1 LARQL
6 GDLEKSL
13 DMKTTLWHSVPRRWF
28 FLGGAALCLW
38 LIDFNVLAQAPGF
51 FAGGPAV
58 SITVAQSNRGKSV
71 YDDNCASCHGAN
83 LDDGQFGPPLRGPA
97 FKARWSSQSADAL
110 YSYIA
115 AKMPPSA
122 AGGLNDRAYA
132 DVEAHILQA
141 NGVPPG
147 SSELAPVRAQYD
159 ILRSGQANR
168 DAIYES
174 VMAARA
180 KLLADMTPVT
190 DAMLQHPADGDWLL
204 WRRTYQNISF
214 SPLKQVGTTNV
225 HDLGIAWSLTL
236 PASANE
242 ITPLV
247 HDGVLF
253 VESGASI
260 QALSATT
267 GEPLWQY
274 TRSLPDGLHNGR
286 DARIKHLAIYGN
298 TLYAI
303 TPDGHVI
310 ALEAKTGKLVWDHEV
325 LTRDQGLHEG
335 EVDGVAFHLDGGPLI
350 AKGKLIFGT
359 SLGINTGG
367 GNFIIALDAATGKEA
382 WRFHTIAQPG
392 EPGGDSWNGAP
403 IDQRFGSGSWSSG
416 SYDSELNLV
425 YFGTGNT
432 YDVGT
437 LVLPQPRAGESKDA
451 LYTDSTV
458 ALDPDTGKLVWHLQ
472 HMNRDVWDLDWAFE
486 QSLITLPV
494 NGKTAD
500 LVVTGGKTAIF
511 DAIDRASGKYVFSRD
526 LGLQNVV
533 SSIDSVSGKETTN
546 PDLEPAPGK
555 TALLCPNS
563 NGARNWPTTAFDPAS
578 YILYVP
584 LVESCANYS
593 WVQRNAADVAA
604 GGNDI
609 RFATRPRP
617 NSDGKFGRLEAI
629 NLATGK
635 VVWIHRQRAPL
646 VSSLLAT
653 AGGLVFVASLDRS
666 FAAYDAATGKQLWQM
681 ELNAEGN
688 ASPVTYSVR
697 GQQYIAVVAGGGG
710 PLSSGSGLTPEII
723 NPAGGT
729 TLWVFKLP
737 SH

>member
-1 LARQL
+1 
-6 GDLEKSL
+6 
-13 DMKTTLWHSVPRRWF
+13 MKTTLWHNLLRRCL
-28 FLGGAALCLW
+28 FLAGAALGLW
-38 LIDFNVLAQAPGF
+38 FIDISASAQAPGF

-58 SITVAQSNRGKSV
+58 SITVAQANRGKSV

-83 LDDGQFGPPLRGPA
+83 LDDGQFGPPLRGSA
-97 FKARWSSQSADAL
+97 FKVRWSSQSADAL

-122 AGGLNDRAYA
+122 PAGLNDRAYA
-132 DVEAHILQA
+132 DVEAYILHA
-141 NGVPPG
+141 NGIAPG
-147 SSELAPVRAQYD
+147 GAELAPARTQYD
-159 ILRSGQANR
+159 ILASRLTNH
-168 DAIYES
+168 DAIYKS
-174 VMAARA
+174 VMAARE
-180 KLLADMTPVT
+180 KLLSAMTPVT

-214 SPLKQVGTTNV
+214 SPLKQISATNV
-225 HDLGIAWSLTL
+225 HSLGVAWTLTL
-236 PASANE
+236 PVSANE

-247 HDGVLF
+247 HDGILF

-260 QALSATT
+260 QALGATT

-286 DARIKHLAIYGN
+286 DARIKHLAMYGN

-310 ALEAKTGKLVWDHEV
+310 ALEAKTGKLIWDHEV

-335 EVDGVAFHLDGGPLI
+335 EVDGVALHLDGGPLV
-350 AKGKLIFGT
+350 AKGKLMIGT

-367 GNFIIALDAATGKEA
+367 GNFIIALDSATGNEV

-392 EPGGDSWNGAP
+392 QPGGDSWNGAP
-403 IDQRFGSGSWSSG
+403 IDQRFGAGVWTSG
-416 SYDSELNLV
+416 SYDPGRNLL

-432 YDVGT
+432 YDAGT
-437 LVLPQPRAGESKDA
+437 LILPQPRAGDSRDA

-458 ALDPDTGKLVWHLQ
+458 ALDPDTGKLVWHFQ
-472 HMNRDVWDLDWAFE
+472 HMNRDIWDLDWVFE
-486 QSLITLPV
+486 QSLITLPL
-494 NGKTAD
+494 NGKPAD

-511 DAIDRASGKYVFSRD
+511 DAMDRATGKYEFSRD

-533 SSIDSVSGKETTN
+533 TSIDPVTGKENTN
-546 PDLEPAPGK
+546 PALEPVLGK

-563 NGARNWPTTAFDPAS
+563 NGARNWPTTAFDPATD
-578 YILYVP
+578 ILYVP
-584 LVESCANYS
+584 LVETCADYS
-593 WVQRNAADVAA
+593 WVPRSPGEIAA

-617 NSDGKFGRLEAI
+617 DSDGKFGRLEAI

-646 VSSLLAT
+646 VSSLLVT
-653 AGGLVFVASLDRS
+653 AGGLTFVASLDRS
-666 FAAYDAATGKQLWQM
+666 FTAYDASTGKQLWQT
-681 ELNAEGN
+681 ELNAVGN

-697 GQQYIAVVAGGGG
+697 GQEYVAVVAGGGG
-710 PLSSGSGLTPEII
+710 PLSSGSGLTPEISS
-723 NPAGGT
+723 PAAGT

-737 SH
+737 SQ

>member
-1 LARQL
+1 
-6 GDLEKSL
+6 
-13 DMKTTLWHSVPRRWF
+13 MKTSSWNPALRRCL
-28 FLGGAALCLW
+28 FLGGAALCWW
-38 LIDFNVLAQAPGF
+38 LIDLSVLAQAPVF
-51 FAGGPAV
+51 FSGGPAV
-58 SITVAQSNRGKSV
+58 NITVAQSNRGKSV

-83 LDDGQFGPPLRGPA
+83 LDDGEFGPPLRGSA
-97 FKARWSSQSADAL
+97 FKARWSSQSADGL

-122 AGGLNDRAYA
+122 PAGLSDKAYS
-132 DVEAHILQA
+132 DVEAYILLA
-141 NGVPPG
+141 NGVPAG
-147 SSELAPVRAQYD
+147 STELAPVRTQYD
-159 ILRSGQANR
+159 ILASGQANR
-168 DAIYES
+168 DAIYNS
-174 VMAARA
+174 VMAGRA

-190 DAMLQHPADGDWLL
+190 DAMLEHPADGDWLL

-214 SPLKQVGTTNV
+214 SPVKQISTANV
-225 HDLGIAWSLTL
+225 QDLGVAWTLTL
-236 PASANE
+236 PVSANE

-253 VESGASI
+253 VESGSSI

-286 DARIKHLAIYGN
+286 ESRIKHIAIYGN
-298 TLYAI
+298 TLYAL
-303 TPDGHVI
+303 TPDGHAI

-335 EVDGVAFHLDGGPLI
+335 EVDGVAFHIDGGPLV

-367 GNFIIALDAATGKEA
+367 GNFIIALDAATGNEV

-403 IDQRFGSGSWSSG
+403 IDQRFGAGVWTSG
-416 SYDSELNLV
+416 SYDSARNLV

-432 YDVGT
+432 YDAGT
-437 LVLPQPRAGESKDA
+437 LILPQPRAGESKDA

-458 ALDPDTGKLVWHLQ
+458 ALDPDTGKLVWHFQ
-472 HMNRDVWDLDWAFE
+472 HMNRDIWDLDWVFE

-494 NGKTAD
+494 NGKPAD

-511 DAIDRASGKYVFSRD
+511 DAMDRASGRYVFSRD

-533 SSIDSVSGKETTN
+533 GSIDPVTGKENTN
-546 PDLEPAPGK
+546 PDLEPVPGK

-593 WVQRNAADVAA
+593 WTPRSAADVAA

-609 RFATRPRP
+609 RFATRARP

-635 VVWIHRQRAPL
+635 VVWTHRERAPL

-653 AGGLVFVASLDRS
+653 GGGLVFVASLDRS
-666 FAAYDAATGKQLWQM
+666 FTAYDAATGKQLWQT
-681 ELNAEGN
+681 ELNSVGN
-688 ASPVTYSVR
+688 SSPVTYSVR
-697 GQQYIAVVAGGGG
+697 GQQYVAVVAGGGG
-710 PLSSGSGLTPEII
+710 PISSGSGLTPEIV
-723 NPAGGT
+723 NPTAGT
-729 TLWVFKLP
+729 TLWVFKLL

>member
-1 LARQL
+1 
-6 GDLEKSL
+6 
-13 DMKTTLWHSVPRRWF
+13 MKTTLWCNVLPRCL
-28 FLGGAALCLW
+28 FLAGAALSW
-38 LIDFNVLAQAPGF
+38 WFIDFNVSAQAPGF
-51 FAGGPAV
+51 FAGGTPV
-58 SITVAQSNRGKSV
+58 SITVAQANRGKSV
-71 YDDNCASCHGAN
+71 YDDNCASCHGVN
-83 LDDGQFGPPLRGPA
+83 LDDGQFGPALRGSA
-97 FKARWSSQSADAL
+97 FKARWSSQSADSL
-110 YSYIA
+110 YSYIS

-122 AGGLNDRAYA
+122 PAGLNDRAYA
-132 DVEAHILQA
+132 DVEAYILQD

-159 ILRSGQANR
+159 ILASREVNR
-168 DAIYES
+168 DATYQS
-174 VMAARA
+174 VMAARE
-180 KLLADMTPVT
+180 KLLADMSPVT
-190 DAMLQHPADGDWLL
+190 DAMLQHPADDDWLL
-204 WRRTYQNISF
+204 WRRTYQNISY
-214 SPLKQVGTTNV
+214 SPLKQIGTTNV
-225 HDLGIAWSLTL
+225 QDLGVAWTLTL

-274 TRSLPDGLHNGR
+274 TRSLPEGLHNGR
-286 DARIKHLAIYGN
+286 DARIKHIAIYGN

-335 EVDGVAFHLDGGPLI
+335 EVDGVALHLDGGPLI
-350 AKGKLIFGT
+350 AKGKLIVGT

-367 GNFIIALDAATGKEA
+367 GNFIIALDAATGNEV

-403 IDQRFGSGSWSSG
+403 IDERFGAGVWTSG
-416 SYDSELNLV
+416 SYDPQRNLV

-432 YDVGT
+432 YDAGT
-437 LVLPQPRAGESKDA
+437 LILPQRRAGDSKDA
-451 LYTDSTV
+451 LYTDSTL
-458 ALDPDTGKLVWHLQ
+458 ALDPDTGRLVWHFQ
-472 HMNRDVWDLDWAFE
+472 HMNRDIWDLDWVFE

-494 NGKTAD
+494 NGKPAD
-500 LVVTGGKTAIF
+500 LVLTGGKTAIF
-511 DAIDRASGKYVFSRD
+511 DAMDRTSGKYVFSRD

-533 SSIDSVSGKETTN
+533 TSIDPVTGKENTN
-546 PDLEPAPGK
+546 AGLEPVPGK

-563 NGARNWPTTAFDPAS
+563 NGARNWPTTAYDPAN
-578 YILYVP
+578 YVLYVP
-584 LVESCANYS
+584 LVETCADYS
-593 WVQRNAADVAA
+593 WVPRAAAEVAA

-617 NSDGKFGRLEAI
+617 DSDGKFGRLEAI
-629 NLATGK
+629 NVLTGK

-646 VSSLLAT
+646 VSSLLVT
-653 AGGLVFVASLDRS
+653 AGGLTFAASLDRS
-666 FAAYDAATGKQLWQM
+666 FTAFDAASGKQLWQTK
-681 ELNAEGN
+681 LNAAGN
-688 ASPVTYSVR
+688 ASPVTYSVL
-697 GQQYIAVVAGGGG
+697 GQQYVALVAGGGG

-723 NPAGGT
+723 SPPAGT

-737 SH
+737 SR

>member
-1 LARQL
+1 
-6 GDLEKSL
+6 
-13 DMKTTLWHSVPRRWF
+13 MKTTLRHSVLRRCL
-28 FLGGAALCLW
+28 FLGGAVLCLW
-38 LIDFNVLAQAPGF
+38 LIGFKVSAQAPGF

-58 SITVAQSNRGKSV
+58 SITAAQANRGKSV

-83 LDDGQFGPPLRGPA
+83 LDDGQFGPPLRGSVFRP
-97 FKARWSSQSADAL
+97 RWSSQSADAL
-110 YSYIA
+110 YSYVA

-122 AGGLNDRAYA
+122 PAGLSDRAYA
-132 DVEAHILQA
+132 DVEAYILQA
-141 NGVPPG
+141 NGVAFG
-147 SSELAPVRAQYD
+147 TSELTPVRT
-159 ILRSGQANR
+159 QAATTPRTANQ
-168 DAIYES
+168 DAIYDS
-174 VMAARA
+174 VMAARG

-190 DAMLQHPADGDWLL
+190 GAMLQNPADGDWLL

-214 SPLKQVGTTNV
+214 SPLKQIATTNV
-225 HDLGIAWSLTL
+225 HDLGVAWTL
-236 PASANE
+236 ALPISANE

-247 HDGVLF
+247 HDGILF

-274 TRSLPDGLHNGR
+274 ARSLPDGLHNGR
-286 DARIKHLAIYGN
+286 EARIKHLAIYGN

-350 AKGKLIFGT
+350 VKGKLIVGT

-367 GNFIIALDAATGKEA
+367 GNFIIALDAATGKEV

-403 IDQRFGSGSWSSG
+403 IDQRFGSGAWTSG
-416 SYDSELNLV
+416 SYDPQRNLV

-432 YDVGT
+432 YDAGT
-437 LVLPQPRAGESKDA
+437 LILPQPRAGDSKDA

-458 ALDPDTGKLVWHLQ
+458 ALDPDTGKLVWHFQ
-472 HMNRDVWDLDWAFE
+472 HMNRDIWDLDWVFE

-494 NGKTAD
+494 NGKPAE

-511 DAIDRASGKYVFSRD
+511 DAMDRATGKYVFSRD

-533 SSIDSVSGKETTN
+533 TSIDPVTGKENTN
-546 PDLEPAPGK
+546 PALEPVPGK

-584 LVESCANYS
+584 LVESCADYS
-593 WVQRNAADVAA
+593 WVPRDAAEVAA

-617 NSDGKFGRLEAI
+617 DSDGKFGRLEAI

-646 VSSLLAT
+646 VSSLLVT
-653 AGGLVFVASLDRS
+653 AGGLTFVASLDLS
-666 FAAYDAATGKQLWQM
+666 FTAYDAATGKQLWQTQ
-681 ELNAEGN
+681 LNAVGN

-697 GQQYIAVVAGGGG
+697 GQQYVSVVAGGGG
-710 PLSSGSGLTPEII
+710 PISSGSGLAPEII
-723 NPAGGT
+723 SPAAGT

-737 SH
+737 SRYLQARR

>member
-1 LARQL
+1 MRRTV
-6 GDLEKSL
+6 L
-13 DMKTTLWHSVPRRWF
+13 DGRNRVMKTAGWHGALRRCL
-28 FLGGAALCLW
+28 FLGAAAWCLW
-38 LIDFNVLAQAPGF
+38 LIDFSVSAQAPGF
-51 FAGGPAV
+51 FAGGPPV
-58 SITVAQSNRGKSV
+58 SMTEAQANRGKSV

-83 LDDGQFGPPLRGPA
+83 LDDGQFGPPLRGSA
-97 FKARWSSQSADAL
+97 FRPRWSSQSVDAL

-122 AGGLNDRAYA
+122 PAGLSDKAYA
-132 DVEAHILQA
+132 DVEAYILQA
-141 NGVPPG
+141 NAVPFG
-147 SSELAPVRAQYD
+147 TSELTPARV
-159 ILRSGQANR
+159 QAATAARPPNR

-174 VMAARA
+174 VMAARG
-180 KLLADMTPVT
+180 KLLAGMTPVT
-190 DAMLQHPADGDWLL
+190 DAMLQNPADGDWLL
-204 WRRTYQNISF
+204 WRRTYQSISF
-214 SPLKQVGTTNV
+214 SPLRQINAKNV
-225 HDLGIAWSLTL
+225 DDLGVAWTLTL

-260 QALSATT
+260 QALNAAT

-286 DARIKHLAIYGN
+286 DARIKHLAMYGS
-298 TLYAI
+298 TLYAV

-310 ALEAKTGKLVWDHEV
+310 ALEAKTGRLVWDHEV

-350 AKGKLIFGT
+350 AKGKLIVGT

-367 GNFIIALDAATGKEA
+367 GNFIIALDAATGNEV

-403 IDQRFGSGSWSSG
+403 MEQRFGAGVWTSG
-416 SYDSELNLV
+416 SYDPGRNLV

-432 YDVGT
+432 YDAGT
-437 LVLPQPRAGESKDA
+437 LILPQARAGESKDA

-458 ALDPDTGKLVWHLQ
+458 ALDPDTGKLVWHFQ
-472 HMNRDVWDLDWAFE
+472 HMHRDIWDLDWVFE

-494 NGKTAD
+494 NGKPAD

-511 DAIDRASGKYVFSRD
+511 DAMDRATGKYVFSRD

-533 SSIDSVSGKETTN
+533 ASIDPLTGKENTN
-546 PDLEPAPGK
+546 PALEPVPGK

-563 NGARNWPTTAFDPAS
+563 NGARNWPTTAFDPES
-578 YILYVP
+578 EVLYVP
-584 LVESCANYS
+584 LVESCADYS
-593 WVQRNAADVAA
+593 WVARSAAEVAA

-617 NSDGKFGRLEAI
+617 DSDGKFGRLEAI

-635 VVWIHRQRAPL
+635 IVWTHRQRAPL
-646 VSSLLAT
+646 VSSLLVT
-653 AGGLVFVASLDRS
+653 AGGLTFAASLDRS
-666 FAAYDAATGKQLWQM
+666 FTAYSAATGEQLWQT
-681 ELNAEGN
+681 ELNAVGN

-697 GQQYIAVVAGGGG
+697 GQQFVAVVAGGGG
-710 PLSSGSGLTPEII
+710 PLSNGSGLTPEII
-723 NPAGGT
+723 SPPAGT

-737 SH
+737 AR

>member
-1 LARQL
+1 
-6 GDLEKSL
+6 
-13 DMKTTLWHSVPRRWF
+13 MKTTSWNPALRRCL
-28 FLGGAALCLW
+28 FLGGAALCFW
-38 LIDFNVLAQAPGF
+38 LIDLSVLAQAPVF
-51 FAGGPAV
+51 FSGGPAV
-58 SITVAQSNRGKSV
+58 GITVAQSNRGKSV

-83 LDDGQFGPPLRGPA
+83 LDDGEFGPPLRGSA
-97 FKARWSSQSADAL
+97 FKARWSSQSGDAP

-122 AGGLNDRAYA
+122 PAGLSDRAYS
-132 DVEAHILQA
+132 DVEAYILLA
-141 NGVPPG
+141 NGVPAG
-147 SSELAPVRAQYD
+147 SSELAPVRTQYD
-159 ILRSGQANR
+159 ILASSQANR
-168 DAIYES
+168 DAIYDS
-174 VMAARA
+174 VMAGRA

-190 DAMLQHPADGDWLL
+190 DAMLEHPADGDWLL

-214 SPLKQVGTTNV
+214 SPVKQISTTNV
-225 HDLGIAWSLTL
+225 HDLGVAWTLTL
-236 PASANE
+236 PVSANE

-253 VESGASI
+253 VESGSSI

-286 DARIKHLAIYGN
+286 ESRIKHIAIYGN
-298 TLYAI
+298 TLYAL

-310 ALEAKTGKLVWDHEV
+310 ALGAKTGKLVWDHEV

-335 EVDGVAFHLDGGPLI
+335 EVDGVAFHIDGGPLV

-367 GNFIIALDAATGKEA
+367 GNFIIALDAATGNEV

-403 IDQRFGSGSWSSG
+403 IDQRFGAGVWTSG
-416 SYDSELNLV
+416 SYDSRRNLV

-432 YDVGT
+432 YDAGT
-437 LVLPQPRAGESKDA
+437 LILPQPRAGESKDA

-458 ALDPDTGKLVWHLQ
+458 ALDPDTGKLVWHFQ
-472 HMNRDVWDLDWAFE
+472 HMNRDIWDLDWVFE

-494 NGKTAD
+494 NGKSAD

-511 DAIDRASGKYVFSRD
+511 DAMDRASGKYVFSRD

-533 SSIDSVSGKETTN
+533 SSIDPVTGKENTN
-546 PDLEPAPGK
+546 PDLEPVLGK

-593 WVQRNAADVAA
+593 WIPRSAADVAA

-609 RFATRPRP
+609 RFATRARP

-635 VVWIHRQRAPL
+635 VVWTHRERAPL

-666 FAAYDAATGKQLWQM
+666 FTAYDAATGKQLWQT
-681 ELNAEGN
+681 ELNSVGN
-688 ASPVTYSVR
+688 ASPITYSVR
-697 GQQYIAVVAGGGG
+697 AEQYVAVVAGGGG
-710 PLSSGSGLTPEII
+710 PISSGSGLTPEIV
-723 NPAGGT
+723 NPAAGT